1 MEGWEESDR
10 AQGIFLLKGFKNTKR
25 CHNRIGELEMGRE
38 NRRGKIL
45 FLAAKYCCRV
55 RQMGKEVTAE
65 EIQIHI

>member
-1 MEGWEESDR
+1 MTGPKV
-10 AQGIFLLKGFKNTKR
+10 FFCLKVLRIPRGVI
-25 CHNRIGELEMGRE
+25 NRIGELEMGRE